1 MVLGLGTGTTADV
14 VVGLIARKVAE
25 GLRVRCVP
33 TSARTAAL
41 AADAGIPLA
50 DLNGVRGVDLAIDGA
65 DEVDGRKR
73 CIKGGGGALLHEKI
87 VASAAGRTVIVV
99 DAGKLVGSLG
109 KFPLPVEVSPFAREH
124 VRRLIGP
131 LGASVSL
138 RTGPDGPFVTDEGN
152 NILDCSFGAIAD
164 PQGLAAALATIPGV
178 VEHGLF
184 LSLADEVIVGEG
196 DTAYSMK

>member
-1 MVLGLGTGTTADV
+1 MVLGLGTGTTAAV

-25 GLRVRCVP
+25 GLRVCGVP

-41 AADAGIPLA
+41 AADAGIPLH
-50 DLNGVRGVDLAIDGA
+50 DLNCVGRVDLAIDGA

-73 CIKGGGGALLHEKI
+73 CIKGGGGALLREKI
-87 VASAAGRTVIVV
+87 VASAAERTVIVV
-99 DAGKLVGSLG
+99 DAGKLVDSLG

-124 VRRLIGP
+124 VRRLIGL
-131 LGASVSL
+131 LGASASV
-138 RTGPDGPFVTDEGN
+138 RAGPDGPFVTDEGN

-184 LSLADEVIVGEG
+184 LSLADEVIVGDGE
-196 DTAYSMK
+196 TAYSMK

>member
-50 DLNGVRGVDLAIDGA
+50 DLNCVRGVDLAIDGA

-87 VASAAGRTVIVV
+87 VASAAERTVIVV
-99 DAGKLVGSLG
+99 DAGKLVCSLG